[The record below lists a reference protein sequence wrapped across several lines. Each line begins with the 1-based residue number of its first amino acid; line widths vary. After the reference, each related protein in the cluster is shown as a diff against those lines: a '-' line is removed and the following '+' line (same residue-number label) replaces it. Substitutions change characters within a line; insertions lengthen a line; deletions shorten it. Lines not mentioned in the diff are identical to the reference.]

1 SKIYPNAPIGEYF
14 PGDPGVPDNGRN
26 SDLANIAPR
35 VGFAWDPTGSGKT
48 SVRGGAG
55 VFYDSRIPGFANN
68 RQSQS
73 TPFSL
78 AVTLTSPQG
87 PFSNPYQGTTNPF
100 PAPLPPPKD
109 TLFPPP
115 VLVYSWSPNDRISPV
130 MYNFN
135 LAVERQLAPN
145 WLARIGYVG

>member
-1 SKIYPNAPIGEYF
+1 MRWEPSFPWHDKYHEAQVFFPDQYAKGVRSKVYPNAPIGEYF

-55 VFYDSRIPGFANN
+55 IFYDSRVPGFANN

-78 AVTLTSPQG
+78 AVTLIRMLTA
-87 PFSNPYQGTTNPF
+87 F
-100 PAPLPPPKD
+100 PGGRSGAPG
-109 TLFPPP
+109 
-115 VLVYSWSPNDRISPV
+115 
-130 MYNFN
+130 
-135 LAVERQLAPN
+135 A
-145 WLARIGYVG
+145 